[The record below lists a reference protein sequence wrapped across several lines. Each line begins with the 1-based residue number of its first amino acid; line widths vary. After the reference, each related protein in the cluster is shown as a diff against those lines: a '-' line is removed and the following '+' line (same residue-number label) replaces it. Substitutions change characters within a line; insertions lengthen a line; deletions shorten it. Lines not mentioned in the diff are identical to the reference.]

1 MVQVIGKFATAS
13 LLYTLWLQIET
24 LTSEK
29 ASFVGV
35 AISDSGTKTCLLCPQ
50 GQLQSLNC
58 DKIPQLHSMDK
69 KAIIETPSCQTIPNY
84 IPN

>member
-1 MVQVIGKFATAS
+1 LT
-13 LLYTLWLQIET
+13 LLLCYIY
-24 LTSEK
+24 
-29 ASFVGV
+29 FVV
-35 AISDSGTKTCLLCPQ
+35 ANCNVDIRKSKLCGISISDWGTKTCLLCPL

-69 KAIIETPSCQTIPNY
+69 KANIETPSCQTIPNY